1 MVKGA
6 ALLSI
11 SLLLGA
17 CSRLST
23 DQEIHIALLHIA
35 PTLAQS
41 ERDID
46 RNTAL
51 ISRAMQAAKAQGA
64 DWVMTPELSLTGY
77 QFNRHIGS
85 DWITPGPDRWTRQ
98 LQQQADQLDVIL
110 LLSHL
115 EKDPVSNRSYNTLF
129 VINRE
134 GKIVA
139 RHRKINTIPGA
150 ESWSSPGTETTL
162 IDIDGIRAG
171 LLICA
176 DAWPPE
182 HAQTLKQQGAE
193 LLLSSANWPPGQY
206 GPGIGKNRVWEKRSA
221 ETGLPI
227 IVNNRTGREDNF
239 DMSQGQSVAI
249 TDRPSAT
256 LEFQSTQ
263 NSVVMIILKNLNTAK
278 MTSKPLP

>member
-1 MVKGA
+1 M
-6 ALLSI
+6 LC
-11 SLLLGA
+11 A
-17 CSRLST
+17 CSHLST
-23 DQEIHIALLHIA
+23 ESEIRVALLHIA
-35 PTLAQS
+35 PTLAES

-46 RNTAL
+46 RNSAL
-51 ISRAMQAAKAQGA
+51 IIEAMQSAKARGA

-115 EKDPVSNRSYNTLF
+115 EKDPISGRSYNTLF

-134 GKIVA
+134 GNIVA

-150 ESWSSPGTETTL
+150 ESWSSPGTEATL
-162 IDIDGIRAG
+162 IDIDGVKTG

-176 DAWPPE
+176 DAWPAE

-193 LLLSSANWPPGQY
+193 LLLSSANWPPGKY

-221 ETGLPI
+221 ETGLPV
-227 IVNNRTGREDNF
+227 IVNNRTGREGSF
-239 DMSQGQSVAI
+239 DMSKGQSVVV
-249 TDRPSAT
+249 TNPSAAT
-256 LEFQSTQ
+256 LEFESAD
-263 NSVVMIILKNLNTAK
+263 NSLVMVTLKNLDRSA
-278 MTSKPLP
+278 MTSSPLALP